1 MFLKLFESKKILHL
15 KEIQVISNDF
25 KGFIKNLYNSYNLH
39 NWYNLFNLHDSDD
52 KLNSAKKH
60 AKTTNGIFFHKIF
73 AIYKNGY

>member
-25 KGFIKNLYNSYNLH
+25 KGFIKNLYNSYNL
-39 NWYNLFNLHDSDD
+39 LNLHNSDD

-60 AKTTNGIFFHKIF
+60 AKTTNEIFFHKIF